1 MLPLVSGLV
10 VRNAKRQIDNML
22 KERLETDIKVVGYDM
37 RVVLD
42 IRLDDLLT
50 GLIVACKIVGKLGK
64 VPLEVVLLHI
74 STAKG
79 DKYRCCRPRQETG
92 VGLKT
97 AATVPPE

>member
-1 MLPLVSGLV
+1 MLPLVSGPV
-10 VRNAKRQIDNML
+10 VRNAKRQIDDVF
-22 KERLETDIKVVGYDM
+22 KERPETDIKVVGYDI

-42 IRLDDLLT
+42 IRPDDPLT

-74 STAKG
+74 SIAKS
-79 DKYRCCRPRQETG
+79 DKYRCCGPRQETG
-92 VGLKT
+92 VSLKT